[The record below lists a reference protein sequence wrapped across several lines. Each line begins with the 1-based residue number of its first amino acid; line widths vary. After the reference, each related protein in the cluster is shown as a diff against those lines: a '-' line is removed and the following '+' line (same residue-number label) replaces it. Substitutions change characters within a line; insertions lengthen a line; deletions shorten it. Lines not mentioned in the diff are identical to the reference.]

1 MMDQPLGID
10 LMIESTGGGSVRH
23 VMDLHDALV
32 RRGHDLRLIVSLL
45 RAEPHVVDWLG
56 GVPAARIIRVDLR
69 RGPHPSDL
77 PASWKL
83 RRILAGGAQDR
94 ILHAHSSKAGLMARL
109 IGDRYG
115 ATLFTPHA
123 FRGMDPALKPA
134 QARVLRLVD
143 RLLGGGHDRL
153 IAVSRSEQDYALSL
167 GLPQNRLCYI
177 PNGLDVDAIAA
188 EAGAP
193 SPRMG
198 GRIHVG
204 FVGRMVGQKNPMGF
218 IRAFA
223 LAHAQRP
230 DLHAVI
236 VGAGPLEAEVDAFI
250 AAQDLTGAVT
260 RLGHANFISHIR
272 DMDMMVHSSH
282 YESLPYTLLEG
293 CAAGLPV
300 VSVSNAGSA
309 EVFGAGADL
318 VASPDDAQ
326 GMADAILQLVSQ
338 PQAMAQSRQRSLLA
352 ARRFSIEAMV
362 DATEAIYRQVLN
374 PATGKVGLRALA

>member
-32 RRGHDLRLIVSLL
+32 ARGHDLRLIVSLL
-45 RAEPHVVDWLG
+45 RAEPHVIDWLG
-56 GVPAARIIRVDLR
+56 HVPADRIIRTDLR

-77 PASWKL
+77 PAAMGL
-83 RRILAGGAQDR
+83 RRAVGGQAAR
-94 ILHAHSSKAGLMARL
+94 RVLHAHSSKAGLMARM
-109 IGDRYG
+109 IGDRYA

-123 FRGMDPALKPA
+123 FRGMDPALRPA
-134 QARVLRLVD
+134 QARVLRVVD
-143 RLLGGGHDRL
+143 RVLGGGHDRV
-153 IAVSRSEQDYALSL
+153 IAVSRNEMDYAASL
-167 GLPQNRLCYI
+167 GLPQNRLRYI

-188 EAGAP
+188 QAGQP
-193 SPRMG
+193 GLRH
-198 GRIHVG
+198 GRVHVG

-236 VGAGPLEAEVDAFI
+236 VGAGPLQAEVDAFI
-250 AAQDLTGAVT
+250 AAKDLTAAVT

-300 VSVSNAGSA
+300 VSVRNAGSE
-309 EVFGAGADL
+309 EVFGLDADL
-318 VASPDDAQ
+318 IARPDDAQ
-326 GMADAILQLVSQ
+326 GMADAILRLAGD
-338 PQAMAQSRQRSLLA
+338 PAAMAQSRQRSLAA
-352 ARRFSIEAMV
+352 ARRFSIAAMV
-362 DATEAIYRQVLN
+362 DATEALYRQLLH
-374 PATGKVGLRALA
+374 PTPGMIGQRATA

>member
-1 MMDQPLGID
+1 MTDQPLGID

-45 RAEPHVVDWLG
+45 RAEPHVIDWLG
-56 GVPAARIIRVDLR
+56 GVPADRIIRTDLR

-77 PASWKL
+77 PAAMRL
-83 RRILAGGAQDR
+83 RRAAGPQAAR
-94 ILHAHSSKAGLMARL
+94 RVLHAHSSKAGLMARM

-123 FRGMDPALKPA
+123 FRGMDPALRPT

-143 RLLGGGHDRL
+143 RILGGGHDRV
-153 IAVSRSEQDYALSL
+153 IAVSRNEMDYAASL
-167 GLPQNRLCYI
+167 GLSKDRLRYI
-177 PNGLDVDAIAA
+177 PNGLDVDAIAVQ
-188 EAGAP
+188 AGQP
-193 SPRMG
+193 GPRDG
-198 GRIHVG
+198 LHVG

-230 DLHAVI
+230 ELHAVI
-236 VGAGPLEAEVDAFI
+236 VGAGPIEAELDAFV
-250 AAQDLTGAVT
+250 AANNLTAAVT
-260 RLGHANFISHIR
+260 RVGHANFISHIR

-293 CAAGLPV
+293 CAAGLAV
-300 VSVSNAGSA
+300 VSVRNAGSV
-309 EVFGAGADL
+309 EVFGADAALID
-318 VASPDDAQ
+318 SPDDAR
-326 GMADAILQLVSQ
+326 GMADAILHLAGD
-338 PQAMAQSRQRSLLA
+338 PAALAQSRQRSLTA
-352 ARRFSIEAMV
+352 ARRFSIDAMV
-362 DATEAIYRQVLN
+362 DATEALYRQVLH
-374 PATGKVGLRALA
+374 PATGAAA

>member
-1 MMDQPLGID
+1 MTDQPLGID

-45 RAEPHVVDWLG
+45 RAEPHVIDWLG
-56 GVPAARIIRVDLR
+56 GIPAERIIRADLR

-77 PASWKL
+77 PAAIRL
-83 RRILAGGAQDR
+83 RQAVGPQAAFRV
-94 ILHAHSSKAGLMARL
+94 LHAHSSKAGLMARM
-109 IGDRYG
+109 IGDRYV

-123 FRGMDPALKPA
+123 FRGMDPALRPA
-134 QARVLRLVD
+134 QARVLRVVD
-143 RLLGGGHDRL
+143 RVLGGGHDRV
-153 IAVSRSEQDYALSL
+153 IAVSRAEMDYARSL
-167 GLPQNRLCYI
+167 GVPQDRLRYI

-188 EAGAP
+188 QAGAP
-193 SPRMG
+193 GPRQ
-198 GRIHVG
+198 RIHVG

-223 LAHAQRP
+223 LAHAQRA

-236 VGAGPLEAEVDAFI
+236 VGAGPLQAEVDDFI
-250 AAQDLTGAVT
+250 AANNLTAAVT
-260 RLGHANFISHIR
+260 QLGHVNFIGHIR

-300 VSVSNAGSA
+300 VSVRNAGSV
-309 EVFGAGADL
+309 EVFGAEADL
-318 VASPDDAQ
+318 IDNPDDAQ
-326 GMADAILQLVSQ
+326 AMAGAILRLAVD
-338 PQAMAQSRQRSLLA
+338 PTAMAASRQRSLAA

-362 DATEAIYRQVLN
+362 DATEALYRQMLF
-374 PATGKVGLRALA
+374 PATGRVGHALSA